1 MYPKQL
7 NLHDCPSSALKTM
20 KNEKDQNVEIKEV
33 NMIDKRERERE
44 EEEEEE
50 RKIDTFFKLIKTYQ
64 EARKRRREELTRNSG
79 ESRKKW
85 NGGERS
91 CVVVPAFLPEDF
103 SECRMDLKPVLVV
116 ADHKEDDGKVKE
128 EEEEVVE
135 KEGQEEK
142 GLDLNL
148 AL

>member
-33 NMIDKRERERE
+33 NMIDKRERE

-64 EARKRRREELTRNSG
+64 EARKRRREEFTGNSG
-79 ESRKKW
+79 EARKKW

-103 SECRMDLKPVLVV
+103 SECRMDLKPVMVV
-116 ADHKEDDGKVKE
+116 ADHKEDDIKLKE
-128 EEEEVVE
+128 EEDEEAK
-135 KEGQEEK
+135 KEGQEET

>member
-1 MYPKQL
+1 MYSKQL
-7 NLHDCPSSALKTM
+7 NLHGCPSKTM
-20 KNEKDQNVEIKEV
+20 KNNKKDQNVEIKETKK
-33 NMIDKRERERE
+33 IEDEKER

-64 EARKRRREELTRNSG
+64 EARKRRREELTGNSG
-79 ESRKKW
+79 DARKKW

-91 CVVVPAFLPEDF
+91 CVVVPTFLPEDF
-103 SECRMDLKPVLVV
+103 SESRMDLKPVMVV
-116 ADHKEDDGKVKE
+116 SEHKEDDTKVKE
-128 EEEEVVE
+128 EEEEEEEV
-135 KEGQEEK
+135 EK

>member
-1 MYPKQL
+1 
-7 NLHDCPSSALKTM
+7 
-20 KNEKDQNVEIKEV
+20 
-33 NMIDKRERERE
+33 MIDKRERE

-50 RKIDTFFKLIKTYQ
+50 RKIDMFFKLIKTYQ
-64 EARKRRREELTRNSG
+64 EARKRRLEEFSGNSG
-79 ESRKKW
+79 EARKKW

-103 SECRMDLKPVLVV
+103 SECRMDSKPVMAVLE
-116 ADHKEDDGKVKE
+116 HKEDDTKVKE
-128 EEEEVVE
+128 EEEKEVE
-135 KEGQEEK
+135 KKGHEEK